1 MLKDLVSAK
10 MLTELLFVLKSPLSK
25 RQKSILFEE
34 KFGVAPIL
42 SYQAETKMLSII
54 FDDDQSELK
63 LPVQE
68 AQSLEQLTKHN
79 FYTAHEAGLELVLT
93 AEEDAIIFRAYQI
106 TLMPSGRVVPSDR
119 AIQQA
124 ESL

>member
-1 MLKDLVSAK
+1 MSAK
-10 MLTELLFVLKSPLSK
+10 MLTELLFVTKNPLSK

-42 SYQAETKMLSII
+42 SYQAETKVLSII

-63 LPVQE
+63 LELEE
-68 AQSLEQLTKHN
+68 AQSLGQLTKHN

-93 AEEDAIIFRAYQI
+93 AQEDTLIFRTYQI

-119 AIQQA
+119 IIQQV